1 LDGHL
6 EIDAAGLKSLAQARD
21 DTMER
26 ERRQQLERDYEKL
39 WNDYGASLSRLA
51 SSYEFLPQARE
62 DLLQEIRLALWTAL
76 PNFRGDCSLR
86 TFVYRIAHNR
96 ALTHVWRRKAH
107 PLDEEEPPDVV
118 DPKSNPER
126 SAIQNANQSKLMAAV
141 RSLPVPY
148 RQVITMTLEELP
160 QVEIAAVLG
169 ISENNVAVRLNRA
182 RKLLRDKLGGVR

>member
-1 LDGHL
+1 LRGEF
-6 EIDAAGLKSLAQARD
+6 EIDAAQIESLTQARD
-21 DTMER
+21 EIMER
-26 ERRQQLERDYEKL
+26 ERREQLERDYEQL
-39 WNDYGASLSRLA
+39 WSEYGASLSRLA

-96 ALTHVWRRKAH
+96 ALTHVWKRKAQ
-107 PLDEEEPPDVV
+107 PLGETEPPDVV
-118 DPKSNPER
+118 DASSNPER
-126 SAIQNANQSKLMAAV
+126 SAIQNANHSKLMAAI

-160 QVEIAAVLG
+160 QAEIASVLG
-169 ISENNVAVRLNRA
+169 ISENNVAVRVNRA
-182 RKLLRDKLGGVR
+182 RKLLREKMGGGQ

>member
-1 LDGHL
+1 MDGEL
-6 EIDAAGLKSLAQARD
+6 EIDLAGIESLAQARD
-21 DTMER
+21 ETMER
-26 ERRQQLERDYEKL
+26 ERRQQLELEYEKL
-39 WNDYGASLSRLA
+39 WSEYGASLSRLA

-96 ALTHVWRRKAH
+96 ALTHVWRRKAQ
-107 PLDEEEPPDVV
+107 PLDDEEPPDVM

-126 SAIQNANQSKLMAAV
+126 SAIQTANYSKLMAAI

-160 QVEIAAVLG
+160 QAEIASVLG
-169 ISENNVAVRLNRA
+169 ISENNVAVRVNRA
-182 RKLLRDKLGGVR
+182 RKLLREKMGGSQ